1 MKPHK
6 AIILILLIFLV
17 SLAFRL
23 YFSFQTEQYSDSD
36 SYFHIRYI
44 EYIKETYK
52 PMNYDPL
59 SFGGRQRQ
67 VTQVPFFDYVLAGLS
82 FIPYAY
88 KIIPAVFISLT
99 VIVSY
104 FLALKLTEDNIAALL
119 SALMTAFLPSIL
131 VPTLNKISVLSLI
144 LPLVLYMV
152 YCLIRIEEEAFLN
165 QFVILC
171 FILPVIHPLALLVS
185 ASFVIYIILVASEP
199 SLKLSSLRKEAI
211 IFSIFLALLIE
222 FIIYKKAFLA
232 LGFSI
237 VWQNIPSQM
246 ILEQLEKAN
255 LLDLVYS
262 IGIIP
267 FILGIVGIIL
277 GITKDKTH
285 SILIT
290 VSIAIAP
297 LALLALKMF
306 TLSNALIVLGPILAI
321 TSAITM
327 KKFFTYLRITKFS
340 KYEELS
346 KYLTLILITLVII
359 IPAWFTAEQVIQD
372 TITKDEITVLKQLGS
387 ETSSEMII
395 ASSAEEGHYVTYFA
409 ERKDVIDKNFLYVP
423 NIDARYNDI
432 KMLYTTIANS
442 EALEITHKYG
452 IDYIYLSPRTKKI
465 FGIEELNYATDG
477 KCFRK
482 VADVG
487 EVEAYKV
494 RC

>member
-17 SLAFRL
+17 SVAFRL

-36 SYFHIRYI
+36 SFFHIRYI
-44 EYIKETYK
+44 EHIKETYK
-52 PMNYDPL
+52 PMSYDDL

-67 VTQVPFFDYVLAGLS
+67 VTQVPFFDYILAGLS

-88 KIIPAVFISLT
+88 KIIPAIFISLT
-99 VIVSY
+99 VIISY
-104 FLALKLTEDNIAALL
+104 LLALKLTEDNVSALL

-131 VPTLNKISVLSLI
+131 IPTLNKISVFSLI
-144 LPLVLYMV
+144 LPFVLYMV
-152 YCLIRIEEEAFLN
+152 YCLVRIEEEAFLN
-165 QFVILC
+165 QFVVLC

-185 ASFVIYIILVASEP
+185 ASFMIYIILVASEP
-199 SLKLSSLRKEAI
+199 DLKISNLRKEAI

-232 LGFSI
+232 LGFNI

-246 ILEQLEKAN
+246 LSEQLEKAN
-255 LLDLVYS
+255 LLDLVYN

-267 FILGIVGIIL
+267 FILGIVGIII

-297 LALLALKMF
+297 LALFALKMF

-321 TSAITM
+321 TSAVTM

-340 KYEELS
+340 KYELLS
-346 KYLTLILITLVII
+346 KYLALVLITLIII
-359 IPAWFTAEQVIQD
+359 IPAGFTAEQVIQD
-372 TITKDEITVLKQLGS
+372 TITKDEITVLEQLGS
-387 ETSSEMII
+387 ETSEDMII
-395 ASSAEEGHYVTYFA
+395 ASSAEEGHYITYFA
-409 ERKDVIDKNFLYVP
+409 KRKDVIDKNFLYVP
-423 NIDARYNDI
+423 NIDARYDDI
-432 KMLYTTIANS
+432 KRLYTTIAES
-442 EALEITHKYG
+442 EALEITHKYE
-452 IDYIYLSPRTKKI
+452 IDYIYLSPRTKEI
-465 FGIEELNYATDG
+465 FGIEGLNYATDG

-482 VADVG
+482 IADVG
-487 EVEAYKV
+487 EVEAYKI